1 MLSWLQPDSACA
13 GEAPHAATAARASGV
28 SFARIIILDVPY
40 SAHPDRRR
48 RRVSSLR
55 PGGRLVDAADEAL
68 QAKRQS
74 TPLLFR
80 EKAAQLALAA
90 VRLDGEP
97 ARVLLSCGA
106 AQFNLRPMPREHDAC
121 AALAHPRLDAHVG
134 LGDGDALAVE
144 APLEGQP
151 ERPAEQ
157 CHLQSGERQDRPEAL
172 AREKHADPER
182 DDAGGGE
189 EHLRRP
195 HAERAVRADL
205 DAQRFAVH
213 VRLDGKLRP
222 PYSSCRKLMA
232 LRASRAAAASSVSEE
247 AAPGSQGGAI
257 ARAGSPSSRSSEA
270 RFSAVRAMS
279 GSVPLAIQPAKLTPR
294 ASIASRVSCARFS

>member
-48 RRVSSLR
+48 RAAWGLR

-97 ARVLLSCGA
+97 ARVLHGCGA
-106 AQFNLRPMPREHDAC
+106 AQFNLRPMPREHDPR
-121 AALAHPRLDAHVG
+121 AALAHPRFDAHIRLAHGNG
-134 LGDGDALAVE
+134 LA
-144 APLEGQP
+144 
-151 ERPAEQ
+151 
-157 CHLQSGERQDRPEAL
+157 
-172 AREKHADPER
+172 
-182 DDAGGGE
+182 
-189 EHLRRP
+189 
-195 HAERAVRADL
+195 
-205 DAQRFAVH
+205 
-213 VRLDGKLRP
+213 
-222 PYSSCRKLMA
+222 
-232 LRASRAAAASSVSEE
+232 
-247 AAPGSQGGAI
+247 
-257 ARAGSPSSRSSEA
+257 
-270 RFSAVRAMS
+270 
-279 GSVPLAIQPAKLTPR
+279 
-294 ASIASRVSCARFS
+294 